1 MHVLALCLS
10 LLSLPGWS
18 RVELA
23 ALDSIEP
30 SIRQSARDRLM
41 AGDPAR
47 LGDLLESARSVSLS
61 GQQRASLAEIVVHLH
76 VAGLNRREGVDVAQL
91 GIRSQQPRFEIE
103 QDLPQ
108 GARVGS
114 RLVGY
119 DAQRVLQDGDR
130 IVHIAEPSEGMQ
142 WEITQF
148 DDLRQVTRSLKP
160 GALIRVTVIRDGRR
174 LAADLRLAKL
184 APGMDDPSRLEAY
197 DRWLITSRR
206 FWNEQV
212 EPTLKPEPN

>member
-23 ALDSIEP
+23 ALDSVEP
-30 SIRQSARDRLM
+30 EIRLGARDRLM

-47 LGDLLESARSVSLS
+47 LGDLLESARSMSLS
-61 GQQRASLAEIVVHLH
+61 DQQRASLAEIVVHLH

-91 GIRSQQPRFEIE
+91 GIRSQPPRFEIE
-103 QDLPQ
+103 PDLPE

-119 DAQRVLQDGDR
+119 DAQRILQDGDR
-130 IVHIAEPSEGMQ
+130 IVHVAEPSGATQ

-148 DDLRQVTRSLKP
+148 EDLRQVTRSLEP
-160 GALIRVTVIRDGRR
+160 GATIRVTVIRNGRR
-174 LAADLRLAKL
+174 IEVDLRLAKL
-184 APGMDDPSRLEAY
+184 APGMDDTSRLEAY
-197 DRWLITSRR
+197 DRWLITARR

-212 EPTLKPEPN
+212 EPTLRN